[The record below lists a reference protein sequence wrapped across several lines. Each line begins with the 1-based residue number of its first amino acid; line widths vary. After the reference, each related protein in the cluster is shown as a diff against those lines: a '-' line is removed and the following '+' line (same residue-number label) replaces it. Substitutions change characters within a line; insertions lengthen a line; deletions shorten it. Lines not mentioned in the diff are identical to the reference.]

1 MRKRM
6 NLFLKLI
13 TFIKMVNMNRQQR
26 RKLERERKKSQRG
39 SLYNH
44 KNFKRTGGPQYIKF
58 SEIYNP
64 LLDLQNKGIQMKYEI
79 PNVNSLRMKN
89 FKKRLTQYPPLDG
102 QDGLNCF
109 GFPMVDL
116 GNVDKDIVDSVE
128 NSSDPITFDQ
138 LEKLISPRMETP
150 NGTLFPWGQCIRED
164 YLEKLVH
171 EDPEIVNRPVNVR
184 HRFLTNSHVITLT
197 EELGFTDEV
206 WSDPVCMENYM
217 TWCVRMGLS
226 IGGEEF
232 LMVDTPVDTY
242 REVLMIPENITLN

>member
-1 MRKRM
+1 
-6 NLFLKLI
+6 
-13 TFIKMVNMNRQQR
+13 MNRQQR

-39 SLYNH
+39 TFGNH
-44 KNFKRTGGPQYIKF
+44 KKFKRTGRRKYIKF

-64 LLDLQNKGIQMKYEI
+64 LPDLQKKGIQMKYEY
-79 PNVNSLRMKN
+79 PNPNSLRMKN

-109 GFPMVDL
+109 GFPMVNL
-116 GNVDKDIVDSVE
+116 GNVDEDIVDSVE
-128 NSSDPITFDQ
+128 NSSSDPITFHQ

-226 IGGEEF
+226 IGDEEWIN
-232 LMVDTPVDTY
+232 VDTPVDTY
-242 REVLMIPENITLN
+242 REVIMIPENVTVN